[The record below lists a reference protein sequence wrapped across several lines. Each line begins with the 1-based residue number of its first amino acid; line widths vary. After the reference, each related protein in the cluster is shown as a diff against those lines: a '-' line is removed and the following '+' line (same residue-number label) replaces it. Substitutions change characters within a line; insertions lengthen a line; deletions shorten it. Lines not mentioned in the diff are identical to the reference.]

1 MKHLLLTTIAAVV
14 LVGCSRNEITIA
26 NSGTNVWEKVEIT
39 AGGHKFNID
48 KLQAGKFKEF
58 SFRPKQEGGGLITA
72 DLNGQKLELKFG
84 YYTPNL
90 ISKDAIF
97 LNNNAH
103 NDIEIINME
112 ATVQTIDE
120 IITEKRKGKHSPA
133 FKNLRVL
140 GEELKAEGK

>member
-1 MKHLLLTTIAAVV
+1 MKHILITIAVI
-14 LVGCSRNEITIA
+14 LWVGCARNEIIVA

-39 AGGHKFNID
+39 AGGHQFNID
-48 KLQAGKFKEF
+48 KLETGKFKQF
-58 SFRPKQEGGGLITA
+58 SFRSKQEGGGLITA
-72 DLNGQKLELKFG
+72 DRNGEKFEQKFG

-90 ISKDAIF
+90 TSKDAII

-112 ATVQTIDE
+112 ATIQTIDE
-120 IITEKRKGKHSPA
+120 LITERRKGKHSSA

-140 GEELKAEGK
+140 GEELKPEGK

>member
-1 MKHLLLTTIAAVV
+1 M
-14 LVGCSRNEITIA
+14 VGCSRNEITIA

-58 SFRPKQEGGGLITA
+58 SFRSKQEGGGLITA
-72 DLNGQKLELKFG
+72 ELNGQKLELKFG
-84 YYTPNL
+84 YYTPNPT
-90 ISKDAIF
+90 SKDAIL

-103 NDIEIINME
+103 NDVEIISLE
-112 ATVQTIDE
+112 ATVLTIDE

-140 GEELKAEGK
+140 GE